1 MSTTAPRSRCSC
13 RKQGEP
19 DPRVSRT
26 FGRGAAGY
34 QRRHRDRDDGVQMLA
49 DTLTMVGAASV
60 GLVGAMLVLM
70 IVLHAYA
77 WWTIRDIDRD

>member
-1 MSTTAPRSRCSC
+1 
-13 RKQGEP
+13 
-19 DPRVSRT
+19 
-26 FGRGAAGY
+26 
-34 QRRHRDRDDGVQMLA
+34 MLA

-60 GLVGAMLVLM
+60 GLVGAMLVPM